1 MKMKTEI
8 KTILVPTD
16 FSALSKNALKVAA
29 KMAQRHHA
37 KLIVSHAINTYY
49 LIDRSGKQVIGSQT
63 IQENTD
69 RVTAKLNKLRVSFQ
83 EKYNLDI
90 DTRICNHNIVDSIND
105 LILTDKVDIVVMGTS
120 GKQKMKQFILGSNSY
135 NVLLHAN
142 CSVLLIP
149 EKSKKTSFKKILFPV
164 RVEHEL
170 DQKAALSI
178 LLAKKN
184 NGGIML
190 LGVGD
195 LAQMVTIKKAYIEMK
210 KNLFLKS
217 ANYNSEFQ
225 LSHDNADIITK
236 AANDKNSDIIILAD
250 QDEDSWKSFMAD
262 NFFKKIINGTDIPL
276 LIVKSKLKK
285 IKNNKERIEGYDLT
299 MPIPG

>member
-90 DTRICNHNIVDSIND
+90 DTRICNHNIVDSINY

-178 LLAKKN
+178 LLANKN

-262 NFFKKIINGTDIPL
+262 NFFKKISNGTDIPL

>member
-178 LLAKKN
+178 LLANKN

-225 LSHDNADIITK
+225 LSHDNADLITK

>member
-1 MKMKTEI
+1 MKTEI

-178 LLAKKN
+178 LLANKN